1 MHRRIKIDIG
11 KRGKKT
17 IFDKPHDPRL
27 RIFSGVHQR
36 LRVHTDA
43 LELIQQEILQI
54 RDLRGLAAHPLL
66 RAALAAR
73 RLLALITKHFVT
85 QIHIIA
91 HTSDLLSLVFLPA
104 ARRSACRMFLIIV
117 SAVSEENMSAPAIFC
132 CLIAFLCPFAII
144 YVNTMFMQ

>member
-27 RIFSGVHQR
+27 RIFSSIHQR
-36 LRVHTDA
+36 LRVHTDT

-73 RLLALITKHFVT
+73 RLLALITEHFVT
-85 QIHIIA
+85 
-91 HTSDLLSLVFLPA
+91 
-104 ARRSACRMFLIIV
+104 
-117 SAVSEENMSAPAIFC
+117 
-132 CLIAFLCPFAII
+132 
-144 YVNTMFMQ
+144 